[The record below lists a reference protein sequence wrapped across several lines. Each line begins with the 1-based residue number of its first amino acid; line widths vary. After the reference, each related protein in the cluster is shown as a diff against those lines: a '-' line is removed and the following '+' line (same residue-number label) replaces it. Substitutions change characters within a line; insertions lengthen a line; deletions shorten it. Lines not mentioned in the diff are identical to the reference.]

1 MSVSISTRAASNNMH
16 PGNGFSI
23 EIDTI
28 LHDKPKEN
36 LCVDK
41 PHIVNIGKED
51 QLYIL
56 SFEKEQCAFERIFK
70 SFESMIISFS
80 KPNELINHSIYI
92 IYSKYGYT

>member
-1 MSVSISTRAASNNMH
+1 MLVSISTRAVSNNMQ

-23 EIDTI
+23 EIVPI

-56 SFEKEQCAFERIFK
+56 SFEKQQCAFERIFK
-70 SFESMIISFS
+70 SFESMIILFNKLKLTN
-80 KPNELINHSIYI
+80 KPLYI
-92 IYSKYGYT
+92 FIYSKFGYT

>member
-1 MSVSISTRAASNNMH
+1 MSVSISTRAVSNNMH

-56 SFEKEQCAFERIFK
+56 SFEKQQCAFERIFK

-80 KPNELINHSIYI
+80 KQTN
-92 IYSKYGYT
+92 K